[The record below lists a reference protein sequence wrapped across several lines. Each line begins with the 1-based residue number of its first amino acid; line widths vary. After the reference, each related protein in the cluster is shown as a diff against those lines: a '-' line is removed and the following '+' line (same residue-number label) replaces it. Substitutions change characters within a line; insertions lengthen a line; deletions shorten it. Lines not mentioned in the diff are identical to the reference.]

1 MKTLAACTLLCLST
15 APALAADPFAGADAA
30 AGKRIA
36 EQKCNSCHVRVAGG
50 DGSGI
55 YTRKE
60 SRIKTPALLTQQ
72 MEMCDSMGH
81 GKLSETERKNVI
93 GWLNSQYYRFK

>member
-1 MKTLAACTLLCLST
+1 MKTFALATTLLLAAG
-15 APALAADPFAGADAA
+15 LAHANPYAGADIQ
-30 AGKRIA
+30 AGKKIA
-36 EQKCNSCHVRVAGG
+36 EQKCNACHMKIAGG

-60 SRIKTPALLTQQ
+60 SQIKNSNLLTQQ

-81 GKLSETERKNVI
+81 GKLSDSERKNVL
-93 GWLNSQYYRFK
+93 GWLNSQYYHFK